1 VYIADALN
9 NRVRKVTVVTGV
21 ISLLAGTGTSSYSGD
36 NGVASSAALAQP
48 RDVAL
53 DSSGF

>member
-1 VYIADALN
+1 MYIADALN
-9 NRVRKVTVVTGV
+9 NSLRQVTVATGV
-21 ISLLAGTGTSSYSGD
+21 NSLSAGTGTSSYSGD
-36 NGVASSAALAQP
+36 TGGASSAALAQP

>member
-1 VYIADALN
+1 MYIADALN
-9 NRVRKVTVVTGV
+9 NRVRKVTVATGV

-36 NGVASSAALAQP
+36 TGVASSAALAHP